1 MHLISESMWENTIC
15 IENDAIEYWKYWI
28 AFNILCKR
36 YWNDRGTMVL
46 VAMRNAELVMYYMND
61 MQNTRWAC
69 VHAQHPTPRITES
82 PQSLERWAE
91 TETYSD
97 SLVWTPY
104 FPLFTSKNHLF
115 IKINVRREKIN
126 INDIFYLPP
135 PSLCR
140 YAAAHTAQAFG
151 EFPIERLAICATM
164 LTCRHLACISSWK

>member
-1 MHLISESMWENTIC
+1 MQLNTGNIELLSIYCVKGIETTVELWCWSPWGTPNLWC
-15 IENDAIEYWKYWI
+15 ITWTT
-28 AFNILCKR
+28 CKIH
-36 YWNDRGTMVL
+36 DGL
-46 VAMRNAELVMYYMND
+46 
-61 MQNTRWAC
+61 
-69 VHAQHPTPRITES
+69 HAQHPTPRITEC

-135 PSLCR
+135 PSSCR